1 MERSISA
8 VMFSYR
14 RPGARAEKRTRKSLH
29 LEKSDGEVLHLS
41 RATCDRPLSSP
52 GKAPKGEE
60 KAPKREVKAPSSR
73 GLLHRYL
80 LSQRSVRLGFYQTE
94 RVRAHP
100 FPFAAVPW
108 LKIDRSIPAVGCRSP
123 LKLKRAGETALLRLG
138 GNPGWRAALH
148 HRIPDIY
155 FRPKIQ
161 LQLPRCHSR
170 GKPDCAGTTR
180 APGLGDSA
188 SSPAMR

>member
-80 LSQRSVRLGFYQTE
+80 LSQRSVRLGFYQN
-94 RVRAHP
+94 RARACP
-100 FPFAAVPW
+100 SLSLRCCALAE
-108 LKIDRSIPAVGCRSP
+108 DRSIYS
-123 LKLKRAGETALLRLG
+123 
-138 GNPGWRAALH
+138 
-148 HRIPDIY
+148 
-155 FRPKIQ
+155 
-161 LQLPRCHSR
+161 SR
-170 GKPDCAGTTR
+170 GLPQ
-180 APGLGDSA
+180 
-188 SSPAMR
+188 PA